1 MLRSARHSRSAR
13 TAYSM
18 TCTHFRIVIRII
30 QIARG
35 DIPGFNHN
43 KKGTMYRDVCAADMM
58 LVEPTKITTSQVN
71 NGNQYLRKDF
81 I

>member
-1 MLRSARHSRSAR
+1 
-13 TAYSM
+13 
-18 TCTHFRIVIRII
+18 V
-30 QIARG
+30 RG

-43 KKGTMYRDVCAADMM
+43 KKGTTYRDVCAADMM